1 MGNLFLHLWCV
12 NFLKRK
18 AVLKNSTFSCFYFPK
33 RPVSA
38 AVSKFYSAD
47 FGLYLFY
54 LHKVPCVDKKDAG
67 SKVQAC
73 KHFWAFFRHLPK
85 LCAKSRMLPTHS
97 LNGTDSS
104 GFC

>member
-1 MGNLFLHLWCV
+1 M
-12 NFLKRK
+12 
-18 AVLKNSTFSCFYFPK
+18 
-33 RPVSA
+33 
-38 AVSKFYSAD
+38 AD
-47 FGLYLFY
+47 F
-54 LHKVPCVDKKDAG
+54 PCVDKKDAG
-67 SKVQAC
+67 SKVQAF